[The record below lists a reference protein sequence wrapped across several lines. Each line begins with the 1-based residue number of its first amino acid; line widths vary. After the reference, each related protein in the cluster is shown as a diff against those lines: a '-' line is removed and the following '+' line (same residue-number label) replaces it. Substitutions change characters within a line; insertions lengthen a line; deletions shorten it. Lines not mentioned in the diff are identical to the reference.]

1 MNFTYACFHHSCL
14 NRLLLAAVLS
24 VVVTSAAGSARAA
37 VPATAEASRLP
48 AFSWD
53 HVPLYMHIRK
63 STGFTPEELRYL
75 AEFPL
80 IAFEKTT
87 GATDFGSTE
96 KGTLEAARAVKCINP
111 AAKILY
117 YRNVI
122 VHYAGYAANAQLAA
136 IPGAFLVSHDGR
148 GKLVRNTVEA
158 YDLTNPKLR
167 DWWVENARQL
177 CADPAIDGV
186 FLDGNVK
193 VLEPDYLRKDIGPE
207 RKQAVVEGYHAM
219 MAATRVAIG
228 PKKLMVANLVRARF
242 PDAGLGWLGAF
253 DGSYFEGFETT
264 VGAIP
269 REEYVAKGI
278 AAAQDAARQGVIVAF
293 TAGIG
298 KLGLSETG
306 NAQLTDEIRSRATK
320 DAETQQRLT
329 YCLAMFLICAEK
341 YSYFLAHDGYD
352 ATKSSAWLKRP
363 PEFER
368 PLGPPTGKA
377 QREGYIYTREFR
389 QASVWLDIKNEQAR
403 ITWH

>member
-1 MNFTYACFHHSCL
+1 
-14 NRLLLAAVLS
+14 V
-24 VVVTSAAGSARAA
+24 G
-37 VPATAEASRLP
+37 
-48 AFSWD
+48 
-53 HVPLYMHIRK
+53 
-63 STGFTPEELRYL
+63 G
-75 AEFPL
+75 
-80 IAFEKTT
+80 
-87 GATDFGSTE
+87 
-96 KGTLEAARAVKCINP
+96 
-111 AAKILY
+111 
-117 YRNVI
+117 
-122 VHYAGYAANAQLAA
+122 
-136 IPGAFLVSHDGR
+136 
-148 GKLVRNTVEA
+148 
-158 YDLTNPKLR
+158 
-167 DWWVENARQL
+167 NARQL

-219 MAATRVAIG
+219 MAATRVALG

-269 REEYVAKGI
+269 REDYVAKGI
-278 AAAQDAARQGVIVAF
+278 AAAQEAARRGVIVAF
-293 TAGIG
+293 TAGMG
-298 KLGLSETG
+298 KLALGETG
-306 NAQLTDEIRSRATK
+306 NAQLTDEIRNRATQET
-320 DAETQQRLT
+320 ETQRRLT

-352 ATKSSAWLKRP
+352 ATKSSTWLKRP

-377 QREGYIYTREFR
+377 QREGSIYTRDFR
-389 QASVWLDIKNEQAR
+389 QASVWLDVKNEQAR

>member
-1 MNFTYACFHHSCL
+1 MRKYSSYFATALLTALSC
-14 NRLLLAAVLS
+14 
-24 VVVTSAAGSARAA
+24 SAAADTPRA
-37 VPATAEASRLP
+37 VPAAERFP
-48 AFSWD
+48 DFSWD
-53 HVPLYMHIRK
+53 RVPLYMHIRK

-75 AEFPL
+75 AGFPL

-87 GATDFGSTE
+87 GATDYGSTE
-96 KGTLEAARAVKCINP
+96 KGTLEAARAVKRLNP

-122 VHYAGYAANAQLAA
+122 VHYGGYAANAQLAD
-136 IPGAFLVSHDGR
+136 IPAPFLISRDGR
-148 GKLVRNTVEA
+148 AKLVRNTVEA
-158 YDLTNPKLR
+158 YDLTHPKLR

-193 VLEPDYLRKDIGPE
+193 VLEPDYLRNDIGAAK
-207 RKQAVVEGYHAM
+207 KQAVVEGYHAM
-219 MAATRVAIG
+219 MAATRVALG

-278 AAAQDAARQGVIVAF
+278 AAAQAAADRGAIVAF
-293 TAGIG
+293 TAGMG
-298 KLGLSETG
+298 KLAVGETG
-306 NAQLTDEIRSRATK
+306 NAQLTDEIRNRATREA
-320 DAETQQRLT
+320 DTQRRFT
-329 YCLAMFLICAEK
+329 YCLALFLICAEK

-352 ATKSSAWLKRP
+352 ATKSSTWRKRP

-368 PLGPPTGKA
+368 PLGPPTAKA
-377 QREGYIYTREFR
+377 QREGYIYTRDFR
-389 QASVWLDIKNEQAR
+389 HASVWLDVKSEQAR

>member
-1 MNFTYACFHHSCL
+1 MRKFSSY
-14 NRLLLAAVLS
+14 LAAALLTTLTCS
-24 VVVTSAAGSARAA
+24 GAADTPGA
-37 VPATAEASRLP
+37 VPAAERFP
-48 AFSWD
+48 DFSWD
-53 HVPLYMHIRK
+53 RVPLYMHIRK
-63 STGFTPEELRYL
+63 SIGFTPEELRYL
-75 AEFPL
+75 AGFPL

-87 GATDFGSTE
+87 GATDYGSTE
-96 KGTLEAARAVKCINP
+96 KGTLEAARAVKRLNP

-122 VHYAGYAANAQLAA
+122 VHYGGYAANAPLAA
-136 IPGAFLVSHDGR
+136 IPDAFLVSHDGR

-158 YDLTNPKLR
+158 YDLTRPKLR

-207 RKQAVVEGYHAM
+207 RKQAVVDGYHAM
-219 MAATRVAIG
+219 MAATRVALG

-264 VGAIP
+264 VGTIP

-278 AAAQDAARQGVIVAF
+278 AAAQEAARRGVIVAF
-293 TAGIG
+293 TAGMG
-298 KLGLSETG
+298 KLALGETG
-306 NAQLTDEIRSRATK
+306 NAQLTDEIRNRATQE
-320 DAETQQRLT
+320 AETQRRLT

-352 ATKSSAWLKRP
+352 ATKSSTWLKRP

-377 QREGYIYTREFR
+377 QREGSIYTRDFR